1 MNTTILGT
9 NYQKATRIASGYT
22 NGEGNSRPVT
32 QSLLFSL
39 FLSSLVLA
47 PTFSEGKTKLIVSRP
62 VFNRLTPQQLIK
74 GQVTDSKGEAL
85 PGVSITIKG
94 TNRGTVTDGTGSF
107 QLSIDTDNTLVFSF
121 IGYKT
126 LEVKPGNKQTIS
138 IQLDTDERQLGEV
151 IVVGYGTQERKNLVG
166 AVTQINADE
175 IKNRPVASFEQQLQG
190 RVAGVQVSAN
200 TGVPGDGI
208 YFRIRGNT
216 SINASNDP
224 LYVIDG
230 VFINNQSLQKITTQG
245 QANNP
250 LADINPAD
258 IESIS
263 ILKDAEATAIYGA
276 RAANGVV
283 VITTKRGAY
292 NSKTKVTL
300 NTTGGQSWAP
310 KLWDLVSGP
319 EHATI
324 INEAWVND
332 GKPFATRPFRPKDQL
347 VNGVAGRGLPE
358 DQPTYDRLGDIFR
371 TGALQNYDL
380 SVSGGNQQTRF
391 YIGGGYTSQQA
402 TLRTNDF
409 QRASFKLN
417 LDHELT
423 SKIRIG
429 TSNILSQSNRT
440 NARVGDG
447 PQGGILQAALHTP
460 TYLPKFNTD
469 GSYAKW
475 AGFDNLDVLIN
486 NTDMHSISTRYIG
499 NLYGEYDIIKGLKFR
514 SSWSLDYNNYDEYEY
529 WNTLTNRGSASKG
542 LATSSISKNT
552 VWINEQTLTYRHVF
566 GNQHSFG
573 ALLGNSVQGNLSTQ
587 TLAQGTN
594 FPSDAFKQIASAS
607 VTTSSSNRNQN
618 NLVSVFGRVDYNF
631 AKKYF
636 IEASLRA
643 DASSRFGTNN
653 KWGYFPSAGVA
664 WQVKQENFLQQVPFI
679 SDLKLRASVGWTG
692 NQNGIDNYASRGLWG
707 GGYNYQDNPGTFP
720 VQLANPDLKWETTRQ
735 VNAGV
740 NVGLFNNRIALEVN
754 AYSKY
759 TYDLLLQ
766 VPLPQSSGFSSI
778 YRNDGEI
785 SNKGLEFG
793 LTTIN
798 IENRAL
804 RWSTSFNI
812 AANRNRIEKLSLP
825 VDANYATQR
834 VQQGY
839 PYHAFFVYKQLS
851 VNPETGD
858 AVYEDY
864 NKDGIL
870 TAADRQYVGTALPKF
885 VGGLNNTVSF
895 KGFDL
900 SVFVNFTYGN
910 KINNNNRFFHE
921 SGGTRDDRRAINK
934 YQLNRWQKPGDIT
947 DVPRITTVGNNYNLS
962 PSSRF
967 IEDGS
972 FIRLNSIVLG
982 YTLPSQLL
990 RKVGISSARVFYNG
1004 SNLWLISKY
1013 QGPDPEVN
1021 VTANQSTQAQ
1031 DLGTPPLP
1039 RTAQFGINLT
1049 L

>member
-1 MNTTILGT
+1 M
-9 NYQKATRIASGYT
+9 QKLLTVWIVWLFTGGWLLAQSVSTRLSGVIRAE
-22 NGEGNSRPVT
+22 N
-32 QSLLFSL
+32 
-39 FLSSLVLA
+39 
-47 PTFSEGKTKLIVSRP
+47 
-62 VFNRLTPQQLIK
+62 
-74 GQVTDSKGEAL
+74 GEAL
-85 PGVSITIKG
+85 PGANVVVKGQNKG
-94 TNRGTVTDGTGSF
+94 TSSDANGRFT
-107 QLSIDTDNTLVFSF
+107 LDTRPGQTLVISA
-121 IGYKT
+121 IGYQTTETTVDNRTDVNVT
-126 LEVKPGNKQTIS
+126 LRESSSQLNEV
-138 IQLDTDERQLGEV
+138 V
-151 IVVGYGTQERKNLVG
+151 VVGYGTQDRKNLVG
-166 AVTQINADE
+166 AVTQINADQ

-190 RVAGVQVSAN
+190 QVAGVQVSAN

-224 LYVIDG
+224 LYVVDG

-292 NSKTKVTL
+292 NSKTKVSL
-300 NTTGGQSWAP
+300 NASVGQAWAP
-310 KLWDLVSGP
+310 KLWDLVTGP

-332 GKPFATRPFRPKDQL
+332 GKPFETRPFRPKDQL
-347 VNGVAGRGLPE
+347 VNGVAGRGLPDE
-358 DQPTYDRLGDIFR
+358 QPTYDRLGDIFR

-380 SVSGGNQQTRF
+380 AVSGGNQQTRF
-391 YIGGGYTSQQA
+391 YLGGGYTSQQA

-423 SKIRIG
+423 NRIRVG
-429 TSNILSQSNRT
+429 TSNIFSQSNRT

-460 TYLPKFNTD
+460 TYLPKFNAD

-486 NTDMHSISTRYIG
+486 NTDMQSISTRYIG
-499 NLYGEYDIIKGLKFR
+499 NLYGEIDIIDGMKFR
-514 SSWSLDYNNYDEYEY
+514 SSWSLDYNIYDEYEY
-529 WNTLTNRGSASKG
+529 WNTLTNRGSASRG

-552 VWINEQTLTYRHVF
+552 VWINEQTLTYRRTF
-566 GNQHSFG
+566 GGNHSFG

-587 TLAQGTN
+587 TQAQGTN
-594 FPSDAFKQIASAS
+594 FPSDAFKQISSAS
-607 VTTSSSNRNQN
+607 VTTSTSSRTRN
-618 NLVSVFGRVDYNF
+618 NLASFFGRIDYNF
-631 AKKYF
+631 ARKYF

-653 KWGYFPSAGVA
+653 QWGYFPSAGLA
-664 WQVKQENFLQQVPFI
+664 WQIKQENFLQNVTFV

-692 NQNGIDNYASRGLWG
+692 NQNGINDFAPRGLWG

-735 VNAGV
+735 VNVGL
-740 NVGLFNNRIALEVN
+740 NVGLLNNRIGLEVN

-766 VPLPQSSGFSSI
+766 VPLAQSSGFASI

-785 SNKGLEFG
+785 SNRGLEFSLNTVNIESRG
-793 LTTIN
+793 LTWNT
-798 IENRAL
+798 
-804 RWSTSFNI
+804 TFNI
-812 AANRNRIEKLSLP
+812 AANVNRIEKLSLP

-834 VQQGY
+834 LLQGY

-851 VNPETGD
+851 VNPENGD
-858 AVYEDY
+858 AVYDDY

-885 VGGLNNTVSF
+885 VGGLNNTLSY
-895 KGFDL
+895 KGFDVSL
-900 SVFVNFTYGN
+900 FFNFSYGN
-910 KINNNNRFFHE
+910 KVNNNNRFFHE

-934 YQLNRWQKPGDIT
+934 NQLNRWQKPGDIT
-947 DVPRITTVGNNYNLS
+947 DVPRITTQGNNYNLN
-962 PSSRF
+962 PTSRF

-972 FIRLNSIVLG
+972 FVRLNSLVIG
-982 YTLPSQLL
+982 YTIPKNLL
-990 RKVGISSARVFYNG
+990 RKVGISSARVYYNG
-1004 SNLWLISKY
+1004 SNLWLLSNY

-1021 VTANQSTQAQ
+1021 VTANPTTQAH

-1039 RTAQFGINLT
+1039 RTAQLGLNLT

>member
-1 MNTTILGT
+1 MPSGMAAAPLLIGLTIAGLHPA
-9 NYQKATRIASGYT
+9 QATAVPNAMPQAMTRVAVQPI
-22 NGEGNSRPVT
+22 
-32 QSLLFSL
+32 Q
-39 FLSSLVLA
+39 
-47 PTFSEGKTKLIVSRP
+47 GK
-62 VFNRLTPQQLIK
+62 
-74 GQVTDSKGEAL
+74 VTDAKGEPL
-85 PGVSITIKG
+85 PGVSITLKG
-94 TNRGTVTDGTGSF
+94 TTRGTVSDASGAF
-107 QLSIDTDNTLVFSF
+107 RIEADPDAVLVFSF
-121 IGYKT
+121 IGHKT
-126 LEVKPGNKQTIS
+126 QELPVAGSKGNLTVRLE
-138 IQLDTDERQLGEV
+138 TDERQLSEIV
-151 IVVGYGTQERKNLVG
+151 VVGYGTQDRKNLVG
-166 AVTQINADE
+166 AVTQINAED
-175 IKNRPVASFEQQLQG
+175 IRNRPVASFEQQLQG
-190 RVAGVQVSAN
+190 RVAGVQVSSN

-230 VFINNQSLQKITTQG
+230 VFVNNQSLQKITTQG
-245 QANNP
+245 QSNNP

-292 NSKTKVTL
+292 NTKTKVSL
-300 NTTGGQSWAP
+300 NASAGESWAP

-358 DQPTYDRLGDIFR
+358 EQPTYDRLGDIFR
-371 TGALQNYDL
+371 AGALRNYDL

-409 QRASFKLN
+409 QRASLKIN
-417 LDHELT
+417 LDHELNR
-423 SKIRIG
+423 KIRIG
-429 TSNILSQSNRT
+429 SSNILSRSDRT

-460 TYLPKFNTD
+460 TYLPKFNSD

-499 NLYGEYDIIKGLKFR
+499 NLYGEYDIIDGLKFR
-514 SSWSLDYNNYDEYEY
+514 SSWSIDYNNYDEYEY

-542 LATSSISKNT
+542 LATSSISNNLI
-552 VWINEQTLTYRHVF
+552 WINEQTLNYRHSF
-566 GNQHSFG
+566 GGRHTFG
-573 ALLGNSVQGNLSTQ
+573 ALLGNSVQGSTATQ

-607 VTTSSSNRNQN
+607 VTTSSSTRGQN

-664 WQVKQENFLQQVPFI
+664 WQIKQENFLQNVPAI

-735 VNAGV
+735 ANAGL
-740 NVGLFNNRIALEVN
+740 NIGLWNNRVSVEVN

-766 VPLPQSSGFSSI
+766 VPLPQSSGFASI

-785 SNKGLEFG
+785 SNKGLELG
-793 LTTIN
+793 INTVN
-798 IENRAL
+798 IERAGL
-804 RWSTSFNI
+804 QWNTGFNI
-812 AANRNRIEKLSLP
+812 STNRNRIEKLSLP
-825 VDANYATQR
+825 VDASYATER
-834 VQQGY
+834 MQQGY
-839 PYHAFFVYKQLS
+839 PFHAFFVYKQLY

-858 AVYEDY
+858 AVYDDY
-864 NKDGIL
+864 NKDGNL
-870 TAADRQYVGTALPKF
+870 TAADRQFVGTALPKI
-885 VGGLNNTVSF
+885 VGGLNNTLTY

-900 SVFVNFTYGN
+900 SVFVNFSYGGKTY
-910 KINNNNRFFHE
+910 NNNRFFHE

-934 YQLNRWQKPGDIT
+934 NQLNRWQKPGDIT
-947 DVPRITTVGNNYNLS
+947 DVPRITTIGNNYNLS
-962 PSSRF
+962 PTSRF
-967 IEDGS
+967 IEDAS

-982 YTLPSQLL
+982 YTIPKRILQ
-990 RKVGISSARVFYNG
+990 RIGVTSARVYYNG
-1004 SNLWLISKY
+1004 SNLWLLSKY

-1021 VTANQSTQAQ
+1021 VTGNQTTQGY

>member
-1 MNTTILGT
+1 M
-9 NYQKATRIASGYT
+9 K
-22 NGEGNSRPVT
+22 
-32 QSLLFSL
+32 
-39 FLSSLVLA
+39 
-47 PTFSEGKTKLIVSRP
+47 
-62 VFNRLTPQQLIK
+62 QLIYK
-74 GQVTDSKGEAL
+74 HVSKKKEQWLMPSGMAAAPLLIGLTIAGLHPAQATAVPNAMPQAMTRVAVQPIQGKVTDAKGEPL
-85 PGVSITIKG
+85 PGVSITLKG
-94 TNRGTVTDGTGSF
+94 TTRGTVSDASGAF
-107 QLSIDTDNTLVFSF
+107 RIEADPDAVLVFSF
-121 IGYKT
+121 IGHKT
-126 LEVKPGNKQTIS
+126 QELPVAGSKGNLTVRLE
-138 IQLDTDERQLGEV
+138 TDERQLSEIV
-151 IVVGYGTQERKNLVG
+151 VVGYGTQDRKNLVG
-166 AVTQINADE
+166 AVTQINAED
-175 IKNRPVASFEQQLQG
+175 IRNRPVASFEQQLQG
-190 RVAGVQVSAN
+190 RVAGVQVSSN

-230 VFINNQSLQKITTQG
+230 VFVNNQSLQKITTQG
-245 QANNP
+245 QSNNP

-292 NSKTKVTL
+292 NTKTKVSL
-300 NTTGGQSWAP
+300 NASAGESWAP

-358 DQPTYDRLGDIFR
+358 EQPTYDRLGDIFR
-371 TGALQNYDL
+371 AGALRNYDL

-409 QRASFKLN
+409 QRASLKIN
-417 LDHELT
+417 LDHELNR
-423 SKIRIG
+423 KIRIG
-429 TSNILSQSNRT
+429 SSNILSRSDRT

-460 TYLPKFNTD
+460 TYLPKFNSD

-499 NLYGEYDIIKGLKFR
+499 NLYGEYDIIDGLKFR
-514 SSWSLDYNNYDEYEY
+514 SSWSIDYNNYDEYEY

-542 LATSSISKNT
+542 LATSSISNNLI
-552 VWINEQTLTYRHVF
+552 WINEQTLNYRHSF
-566 GNQHSFG
+566 GGRHTFG
-573 ALLGNSVQGNLSTQ
+573 ALLGNSVQGSTATQ

-607 VTTSSSNRNQN
+607 VTTSSSTRGQN

-664 WQVKQENFLQQVPFI
+664 WQIKQENFLQNVPAI

-735 VNAGV
+735 ANAGL
-740 NVGLFNNRIALEVN
+740 NIGLWNNRVSVEVN

-766 VPLPQSSGFSSI
+766 VPLPQSSGFASI

-785 SNKGLEFG
+785 SNKGLELG
-793 LTTIN
+793 INTVN
-798 IENRAL
+798 IERAGL
-804 RWSTSFNI
+804 QWNTGFNI
-812 AANRNRIEKLSLP
+812 STNRNRIEKLSLP
-825 VDANYATQR
+825 VDASYATER
-834 VQQGY
+834 MQQGY
-839 PYHAFFVYKQLS
+839 PFHAFFVYKQLY

-858 AVYEDY
+858 AVYDDY
-864 NKDGIL
+864 NKDGNL
-870 TAADRQYVGTALPKF
+870 TAADRQFVGTALPKI
-885 VGGLNNTVSF
+885 VGGLNNTLTY

-900 SVFVNFTYGN
+900 SVFVNFSYGGKTY
-910 KINNNNRFFHE
+910 NNNRFFHE

-934 YQLNRWQKPGDIT
+934 NQLNRWQKPGDIT
-947 DVPRITTVGNNYNLS
+947 DVPRITTIGNNYNLS
-962 PSSRF
+962 PTSRF
-967 IEDGS
+967 IEDAS

-982 YTLPSQLL
+982 YTIPKRILQ
-990 RKVGISSARVFYNG
+990 RIGVTSARVYYNG
-1004 SNLWLISKY
+1004 SNLWLLSKY

-1021 VTANQSTQAQ
+1021 VTGNQTTQGY